1 MKKFVVVMLIAVVIA
16 GLGFSAQ
23 KVIGFAV
30 STLAN
35 PFFVSMKEGGE
46 AKAAEL
52 GLEMIVLDAQDSS
65 EKQYSQIQ
73 DLITRNVDVLIVNP
87 CDSDAVVPAVMEAK
101 MMGIPVI
108 TVTRPANGIEVNQ
121 HLDIDNKEAGMLAA
135 EALVEALD
143 GTGKIAVLE
152 GIPGAPSA
160 NDRQAG
166 FMAVIDQYDGL
177 EVVTSLTANYS
188 REEGARVME
197 DVLQG
202 NPELDAVYAHN
213 DEMAL
218 GAVRAIVAAGRM
230 NEIKVFGID
239 AVDDAIMAIKNGEM
253 VATVKQQ
260 PALQM
265 AMAVEAA
272 NDIINGKTVE
282 KLVIVPLQLITIEQI
297 Q

>member
-1 MKKFVVVMLIAVVIA
+1 MKKFVVVLLIVLMA
-16 GLGFSAQ
+16 GMVFSAN

-52 GLEMIVLDAQDSS
+52 GIEMIVLDAQDSS
-65 EKQYSQIQ
+65 EKQFSQIQ

-87 CDSDAVVPAVMEAK
+87 TDSDAVVPAVLEAV

-108 TVTRPANGIEVNQ
+108 TVTRPANNVEVTQ
-121 HLDIDNKEAGMLAA
+121 HLDIDNKEAGQLAGQ
-135 EALVEALD
+135 ALVKALK
-143 GTGKIAVLE
+143 GKGKVAILE

-166 FMAVIDQYDGL
+166 FLEVLAAYEEI
-177 EVVTSLTANYS
+177 EVVTSLTANYA
-188 REEGARVME
+188 REEAARVME
-197 DVLQG
+197 DVLQA
-202 NPELDAVYAHN
+202 NPQLDAVYAHN

-218 GAVRAIVAAGRM
+218 GAVRAIISAGRM
-230 NEIKVFGID
+230 DEIKVFGID
-239 AVDDAIMAIKNGEM
+239 AVDDALEAIKKGEM
-253 VATVKQQ
+253 IATVKQQ

-272 NDIINGKTVE
+272 NAIMNGKGVE
-282 KLVIVPLQLITIEQI
+282 KIVIVPLQLITIENLQ
-297 Q
+297 

>member
-1 MKKFVVVMLIAVVIA
+1 MKKFVVLLLVVLMA
-16 GLGFSAQ
+16 GMVFSAN

-35 PFFVSMKEGGE
+35 PFFVTMKEGGE

-52 GLEMIVLDAQDSS
+52 GIEMITLDAQDSS
-65 EKQYSQIQ
+65 EKQFSQIQ

-87 CDSDAVVPAVMEAK
+87 TDSDAVVPAVMEAI

-108 TVTRPANGIEVNQ
+108 TVTRPANGVEVAQ
-121 HLDIDNKEAGMLAA
+121 HLDIDNKEAGQLAG
-135 EALVEALD
+135 EALVEALN
-143 GTGKIAVLE
+143 GKGKVAILE

-166 FMAVIDQYDGL
+166 FLEVIDKYDGI
-177 EVVTSLTANYS
+177 EVVTSLTANYA
-188 REEGARVME
+188 REEAARVME

-218 GAVRAIVAAGRM
+218 GAVRAIISAGRM
-230 NEIKVFGID
+230 DEIKVFGID
-239 AVDDAIMAIKNGEM
+239 AVNDALEAIKKGEM

-260 PALQM
+260 PDLQM

-272 NDIINGKTVE
+272 NDLMEGKAVE
-282 KLVIVPLQLITIEQI
+282 ELVIVPLQLITIEILQ
-297 Q
+297 

>member
-1 MKKFVVVMLIAVVIA
+1 MKKFVVLLLVVLMA
-16 GLGFSAQ
+16 GMVFSAN

-35 PFFVSMKEGGE
+35 PFFVTMKEGGE

-52 GLEMIVLDAQDSS
+52 GIEMITLDAQDSS
-65 EKQYSQIQ
+65 EKQFSQIQ

-87 CDSDAVVPAVMEAK
+87 TDSDAVVPAVMEAV
-101 MMGIPVI
+101 MLGIPII
-108 TVTRPANGIEVNQ
+108 TVTRPANGVDVAQ
-121 HLDIDNKEAGMLAA
+121 HLDIDNKEAGQLAG
-135 EALVEALD
+135 EALVEALN
-143 GTGKIAVLE
+143 GKGKVAILE

-166 FMAVIDQYDGL
+166 FLEVIDEYDGI
-177 EVVTSLTANYS
+177 EVVTSLTANYA
-188 REEGARVME
+188 REEAARVME

-218 GAVRAIVAAGRM
+218 GAVRAIISAGRM
-230 NEIKVFGID
+230 DEIKVFGID
-239 AVDDAIMAIKNGEM
+239 AVDDALEAIKKGEM

-272 NDIINGKTVE
+272 NDIMKGKEVE
-282 KLVIVPLQLITIEQI
+282 ELVIVPLQLITIETLQ
-297 Q
+297 